1 MPVTRPTLLLFPG
14 LGVGADLFRPQR
26 SISAKI
32 IIRPWPI
39 PMENES
45 PAHYAH
51 RMIDGFDPPPNL
63 FLGGMSFGGMLAL
76 EAAKYLNPRGVFL
89 IASARD
95 GRAHASLF
103 QLLGK
108 ILPGMP
114 MARIEILLKLLAP
127 SLVRIVG
134 RPNRSQRELLL
145 SLVRHAHLPLT
156 RWGAGASMNYVF
168 TGKLDCPIWH
178 IHGDI
183 DRVVPIENV
192 RREVDTVVPNAGHI
206 VNVTH
211 AGIVNRFIEGRM
223 ERAMRTDHIGS
234 SLTV

>member
-1 MPVTRPTLLLFPG
+1 MPATRPTLLLFPG

-26 SISAKI
+26 SINARI
-32 IIRPWPI
+32 VVPPWPN
-39 PMENES
+39 PMDKES

-51 RMIDGFDPPPNL
+51 RMIQGFEPPTNL

-95 GRAHASLF
+95 GRAHAPLF
-103 QLLGK
+103 QLLGR
-108 ILPGMP
+108 ILPTTP
-114 MARIEILLKLLAP
+114 LSQIEILLKLLAP

-134 RPNRSQRELLL
+134 RPNREQRELLL
-145 SLVRHAHLPLT
+145 HLVRHAHLPLT

-183 DRVVPIENV
+183 DHVVPIANV
-192 RREVDTVVPNAGHI
+192 RREVDVVVPNAGHV

-211 AGIVNRFIEGRM
+211 AEVVNAFIEEKMNGNSEKR
-223 ERAMRTDHIGS
+223 ET
-234 SLTV
+234 